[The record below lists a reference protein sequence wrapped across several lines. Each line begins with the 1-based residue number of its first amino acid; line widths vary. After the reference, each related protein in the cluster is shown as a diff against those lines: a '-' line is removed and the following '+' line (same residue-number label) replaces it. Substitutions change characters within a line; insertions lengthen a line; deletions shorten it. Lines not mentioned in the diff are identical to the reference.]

1 MRKLKQGRKLSREKD
16 QRKALL
22 KSLARA
28 IFIHKKIKTTE
39 AKAKEVSMFAEKCI
53 TRAKKGDLSSRRILV
68 KYFSKDL
75 VKKLVTALKASI
87 SPKSLQVVKDNKS
100 KVISN
105 PSIRETYNTLISETA
120 TEVYNETDNSNS
132 QATAVELTTQ
142 LENSQEGVDYEGLYL
157 EGENEV
163 VLTAVVTGTRQNTH
177 SAACS

>member
-1 MRKLKQGRKLSREKD
+1 MRKLKQGRKLSRKKD

-75 VKKLVTALKASI
+75 VKKLIDEIA
-87 SPKSLQVVKDNKS
+87 PKYKDRKGGYTRIIKLGPRKS
-100 KVISN
+100 DGAKMAI
-105 PSIRETYNTLISETA
+105 I
-120 TEVYNETDNSNS
+120 
-132 QATAVELTTQ
+132 EL
-142 LENSQEGVDYEGLYL
+142 V
-157 EGENEV
+157 
-163 VLTAVVTGTRQNTH
+163 
-177 SAACS
+177 